1 MALWFLTYLAG
12 IKTNEKEKTIT
23 TLRQNNSYSSKGLK
37 SDILQLIAPILY
49 SQ

>member
-1 MALWFLTYLAG
+1 LAD
-12 IKTNEKEKTIT
+12 ILTNEKQTTT
-23 TLRQNNSYSSKGLK
+23 TLRQNNSYSGKGMK